1 MSLDENNSL
10 FRLCIDVKVFL
21 KTTSSALHIQRCPD
35 VMAFLMSTGTAYHFS
50 ESSSNS
56 GVQNIYNRDY
66 FTCLLL
72 RRNLHF
78 LKIVV
83 WLCCVVVSMPM
94 VHSLS

>member
-21 KTTSSALHIQRCPD
+21 KTTSSALHFQRCTD
-35 VMAFLMSTGTAYHFS
+35 AMAILMPTGSAYHFS

-66 FTCLLL
+66 FTRLLL
-72 RRNLHF
+72 RRILHF